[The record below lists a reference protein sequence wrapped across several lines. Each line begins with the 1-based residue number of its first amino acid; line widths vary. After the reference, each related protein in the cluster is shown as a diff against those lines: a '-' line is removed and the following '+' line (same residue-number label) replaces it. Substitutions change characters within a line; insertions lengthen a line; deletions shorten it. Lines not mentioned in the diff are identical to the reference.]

1 MTTTACRPGW
11 IAAVLALAVP
21 LALAACDPKK
31 DTTPPPKPS
40 VQVAPSASAPGR

>member
-1 MTTTACRPGW
+1 MITSACRPGW
-11 IAAVLALAVP
+11 LAAILALAGS
-21 LALAACDPKK
+21 LGLTGCDPKK